1 MVGFFWGGAGF
12 AGGLGAAT
20 ALALTAC
27 LAGAGLGTVFW
38 GAAAFLAIFA
48 LAALRGA
55 VRLALAAVFFG
66 ASFLAVAVFFPL
78 SFALAGPDALV
89 VDLIRLSFPI
99 KNPFEIAVHL
109 AYSGNSDNQ
118 IQGKLIKDKS
128 AFVNNFFLA
137 RVLGG
142 VPTMSELNACKERL
156 TKNLKGYR
164 KLMVAFSGGVD
175 STLLLKMAQLALG
188 KEVVAVTATSPIHSE
203 RETEYARKLAD
214 ELGVAHILLRSE
226 EMGLPAFVANGPDR
240 CYHCKKQLF
249 RRIFEQA
256 EQLGIAHVAHGANI
270 DDLQDFRPG
279 LQATRELGV
288 AAPLVDAGFAKG
300 HVRRLAR
307 ELGLPNWNQPARAC
321 LASRIPYGQEISEPV
336 LEMVARAEEVLRNL
350 GFDACR
356 VRHHGTVA
364 RIEIPLEDL
373 RHILT
378 EPLRRNIVE
387 RLRKV
392 GYAHVAL
399 DLEGYRQGSLNREL
413 AQ

>member
-1 MVGFFWGGAGF
+1 
-12 AGGLGAAT
+12 
-20 ALALTAC
+20 
-27 LAGAGLGTVFW
+27 
-38 GAAAFLAIFA
+38 
-48 LAALRGA
+48 
-55 VRLALAAVFFG
+55 
-66 ASFLAVAVFFPL
+66 
-78 SFALAGPDALV
+78 V

-164 KLMVAFSGGVD
+164 KLVVAFSGGVD

-249 RRIFEQA
+249 RKIFEQA

-336 LEMVARAEEVLRNL
+336 LTMVARAEEVLRDL